1 MKTITKINV
10 VNRDLDDLG
19 HVNNSVYL
27 NYLETARE
35 HWYKEAAGL
44 SFKDMM
50 EMNLGT
56 VVIKLEILFKKEAVL
71 GDRLEVT
78 TSPIKIGNTSFEFHQ
93 LIINQHGE
101 VVADASV
108 LNVMIDLTLRKSVP
122 VISHIARNLNH

>member
-10 VNRDLDDLG
+10 INRDLDDLG

-35 HWYKEAAGL
+35 HWYKEAAGF

-50 EMNLGT
+50 EMKLGT
-56 VVIKLEILFKKEAVL
+56 VLIKLEILFKKEAVL

-78 TSPIKIGNTSFEFHQ
+78 TSPIKLGNTSFEFHQ
-93 LIINQHGE
+93 LILNQYGE

-108 LNVMIDLTLRKSVP
+108 LNVMIDLTSRKSVP
-122 VISHIARNLNH
+122 VISQIARNFNH